1 MGAGLRAGVFEPD
14 GRVQASLVA
23 ALARCRCT
31 DVAIARRPADLA
43 GMRDLTVVFVGGAP
57 GERALACEH
66 LNAAFPRDPREE
78 GVRRPY
84 VVSVVPDATSAV
96 VDQALE
102 DGADDVVASSQLG
115 RVRILLRHADRA
127 PRPPAPPPGAATALA
142 QATDFILQVDAAG
155 HITYMNRDSQASTV
169 RETVGTRAIDHLPPD
184 SAPAFLGALE
194 RAMATGESQAYDAVS
209 HGAHYRVRVVPF
221 SDARESRDGAPS
233 GATLIATDVTEV
245 LQARAK
251 LAESRLEANAI
262 VDALPDL
269 VVRVSAEGRYLS
281 VHAPRGAEPSVP
293 VETLVGKHVHEV
305 LPAEVAE
312 QLMGGVRAALEAR
325 ELQLVT
331 YRLARRGATQDYEA
345 RIVPNGADQAVA
357 VVRNMTEYNQSR
369 ERLALAERLA
379 SLGTMA
385 AGVAHELNSPL
396 TFVML
401 GLEWIERQLARPSEL
416 ERDRLVARL
425 QEVQD
430 GARRIQRIVRDLK
443 GFSRPEESKTSLV
456 DVASA
461 VDGALSLAAAELRY
475 RTRVERDFAGVPAVL
490 GNHARLGQVFLNLLV
505 NAAHALPEERVDD
518 NVIHIRTSLVDG
530 RVAVEISDNGVGI
543 PPEHLPRLFAPF
555 FTTKP
560 VGQGTGLG
568 LWICHEIIAELDGEI
583 TVESTEGEGST
594 FRVLL
599 PVATGA
605 PSPVAPPAP
614 APQPPRARLLIID
627 DEPNLARTLA
637 RLLDAHAVEIAT
649 SGAEGLRMLEADAG
663 YDLVLCDLMMPGL
676 NGMDVHRAVHA
687 RKPAQAA
694 RFVFMSG
701 GAFTPRAQAFLAE
714 VGLPRLDKP
723 FPARAVL
730 ELLKD
735 TR

>member
-1 MGAGLRAGVFEPD
+1 MGAGLRAGVYEPD
-14 GRVQASLVA
+14 GRALASLVA

-31 DVAIARRPADLA
+31 DVTLASQPADLA
-43 GMRDLTVVFVGGAP
+43 GMGDLAVVFVGGAP
-57 GERALACEH
+57 GERALASEH
-66 LNAAFPRDPREE
+66 LSAAFPRQAGEH
-78 GVRRPY
+78 RPY
-84 VVSVVPDATSAV
+84 LVAVVTDATSAV

-102 DGADDVVASSQLG
+102 DGFDDVLTPSQLG
-115 RVRILLRHADRA
+115 RVRVLLRHADRA
-127 PRPPAPPPGAATALA
+127 PRAPTPPRGAATALA
-142 QATDFILQVDAAG
+142 QTTDFILQVDADG
-155 HITYMNRDSQASTV
+155 HITYMNRDAMASTV
-169 RETVGTRAIDHLPPD
+169 RETVGTRAIDHLPPAT
-184 SAPAFLGALE
+184 APAFLGALE
-194 RAMATGESQAYDAVS
+194 RAMATGESQSYDAVS

-251 LAESRLEANAI
+251 LAESRLEASAI

-269 VVRVSAEGRYLS
+269 VVRVSADGRYLG
-281 VHAPRGAEPSVP
+281 VHTPRGAGPSAP
-293 VETLVGKHVHEV
+293 IETLLGKHVDEV
-305 LPAEVAE
+305 LPREVAHE
-312 QLMGGVRAALEAR
+312 LMVGVRRALEER
-325 ELQLVT
+325 QLQLVT
-331 YRLARRGATQDYEA
+331 YRLPRPRGAQDYEA
-345 RIVPNGADQAVA
+345 RIVPNGTDQAVA

-401 GLEWIERQLARPSEL
+401 GLEWIERQLARPSEI
-416 ERDRLVARL
+416 EPDRLVSRL
-425 QEVQD
+425 GEVQD

-443 GFSRPEESKTSLV
+443 GFTRPEETKTGLV

-461 VDGALSLAAAELRY
+461 LDGALSLAAAELRY
-475 RTRVERDFAGVPAVL
+475 RARVERDFAGVPAIL

-505 NAAHALPEERVDD
+505 NAAHALPEERADD
-518 NVIHIRTSLVDG
+518 NVIRVRTALLDG
-530 RVAVEISDNGVGI
+530 RVMVEISDNGVGI
-543 PPEHLPRLFAPF
+543 PAEHLPRLFAPF

-568 LWICHEIIAELDGEI
+568 LWICHEIITELDGEI
-583 TVESTEGEGST
+583 TVESTAGEGST

-599 PVATGA
+599 PVGTGA
-605 PSPVAPPAP
+605 TPSVAAPAPSP

-637 RLLDAHAVEIAT
+637 RLLDAHAVDIAT
-649 SGAEGLRMLEADAG
+649 SGAEGLRRLEAG
-663 YDLVLCDLMMPGL
+663 ERYDLVLCDLMMPGL
-676 NGMDVHRAVHA
+676 TGMDVHAAV
-687 RKPAQAA
+687 RERDPAQAA

-701 GAFTPRAQAFLAE
+701 GAFTPRAKAFLAE

-723 FPARAVL
+723 FPASAVL

-735 TR
+735 TC